1 MKFFFCL
8 ECCLPDLDHDLDRS
22 PALGYTKFTPAETR
36 VECRVGIE
44 LGHAVQ
50 QAGVLNVEQR
60 RTLLS
65 PAAPYLIKPHPTI
78 CIVDTFL

>member
-1 MKFFFCL
+1 MNSLHLPTTDNNVLLLLKLFFCL
-8 ECCLPDLDHDLDRS
+8 PELARS

-50 QAGVLNVEQR
+50 QAGVLNFEQR
-60 RTLLS
+60 RTL
-65 PAAPYLIKPHPTI
+65 I
-78 CIVDTFL
+78 